1 MIPSSHTYAQQL
13 QTVEQPTRTWRL
25 DFQRG
30 KVVGMIDGLDAI
42 RQAVVKVL
50 QTERFRHLIYS
61 GDYGVEFSS
70 LIGRDTVLVRSELRR
85 QLTEA
90 LLQDDR
96 IDTVSDIQIDF
107 AGDIVTVRF
116 TVISSFGDFEEE
128 VSVHV

>member
-50 QTERFRHLIYS
+50 P
-61 GDYGVEFSS
+61 
-70 LIGRDTVLVRSELRR
+70 
-85 QLTEA
+85 
-90 LLQDDR
+90 DR
-96 IDTVSDIQIDF
+96 TVS
-107 AGDIVTVRF
+107 
-116 TVISSFGDFEEE
+116 SSDLFWGLWC
-128 VSVHV
+128 